1 MPDHGLFQ
9 AICPVNRLDSED
21 KDFGYIVD
29 YKDLFKK
36 VENAIAVYTSE
47 LDHSAGGVDPEVL
60 LKDRLKKGKERLDDA
75 LLARKGPILHR
86 HRGAAVANALTLATA
101 QPKQVDWLDPAD
113 ILTPEQLAKRLQVSK
128 SWVFEQTRNRA
139 KVRNKHPLPCIRLG
153 KYIRF
158 SWSEVCQWMRENNG

>member
-1 MPDHGLFQ
+1 VQLCAALTPKPRRARFRAL
-9 AICPVNRLDSED
+9 RLRTAPEIDSASLRSYLANYETNV
-21 KDFGYIVD
+21 F
-29 YKDLFKK
+29 
-36 VENAIAVYTSE
+36 
-47 LDHSAGGVDPEVL
+47 
-60 LKDRLKKGKERLDDA
+60 
-75 LLARKGPILHR
+75 LLAYKGQILHR

-158 SWSEVCQWMRENNG
+158 SWSEVCQWMRENNS